1 MSGQLSLFSDAVQAD
16 AVSIEQLDEIRLI
29 EGLRYIPAYVSE
41 PVAQQ
46 LWSTI
51 DKGPWLT
58 DLKRRVQ
65 HYGYRYDYKARRID
79 HSMHIGDL
87 PTWSKSLALKLHKDG
102 FFRVVPDQLIINE
115 YQPSQ
120 GITDHVDCEPCF
132 DDTIVSLSL
141 GSQCIM
147 NLINRRTNKRIPLLL
162 EPRSIVVLKGASRYD
177 WMHGIPHRKTDTF
190 KEVKYPR
197 TRRISLTYRK
207 VILETSD
214 PAGCHYGS

>member
-1 MSGQLSLFSDAVQAD
+1 MSGQLNLFSDAVQAD
-16 AVSIEQLDEIRLI
+16 AVSIEQLDEISLI
-29 EGLRYIPAYVSE
+29 EGLQYVPSYVSE
-41 PVAQQ
+41 SVAQQ
-46 LWSTI
+46 LWSDI
-51 DKGPWLT
+51 DKESWLPVP
-58 DLKRRVQ
+58 DLKRQVQ
-65 HYGYRYDYKARRID
+65 HYGYRYDYRARRID

-87 PTWSKSLALKLHKDG
+87 PTWSERLALRLHKDG

-115 YQPSQ
+115 YQPGQ

-132 DDTIVSLSL
+132 GDTIVSLSL

-147 NLINRRTNKRIPLLL
+147 NLTDRKTNKRIPLLL
-162 EPRSIVVLKGASRYD
+162 EPRSIVVLKDASRYD

-214 PAGCHYGS
+214 PAGSLR